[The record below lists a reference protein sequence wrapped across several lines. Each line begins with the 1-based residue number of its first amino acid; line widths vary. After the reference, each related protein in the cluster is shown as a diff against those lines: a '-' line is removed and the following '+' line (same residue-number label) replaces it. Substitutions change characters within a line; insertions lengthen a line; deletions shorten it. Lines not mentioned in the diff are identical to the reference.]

1 MNLPEEAAVLLYQAD
16 ATAGPASSWSHSA
29 HCGAGRGF
37 DCFKRHEKSGAIG
50 EQHGL
55 HCQPGGVLCGS
66 APDLQKGIR
75 LHPLWPAGEN
85 CPQRLPPVIC
95 WNGCRSVRKRK
106 YKISGVL
113 RQNTFI
119 NNWLRNIRNLSRG
132 CHFEEY
138 IGRRTKSP
146 LVRRPIL
153 FNTCVNIPM
162 SSQLLAV
169 YCPRKIHTCACQELQ
184 TG

>member
-1 MNLPEEAAVLLYQAD
+1 MARRYGKEIAVVEPVKGGALMNLPEEAAVLLYQAD
-16 ATAGPASSWSHSA
+16 ATAGPASSWSHPA

-95 WNGCRSVRKRK
+95 WKR
-106 YKISGVL
+106 
-113 RQNTFI
+113 
-119 NNWLRNIRNLSRG
+119 
-132 CHFEEY
+132 
-138 IGRRTKSP
+138 
-146 LVRRPIL
+146 
-153 FNTCVNIPM
+153 
-162 SSQLLAV
+162 
-169 YCPRKIHTCACQELQ
+169 LQ
-184 TG
+184 KR